1 MAFTSNSD
9 ILYFRFNAAMITL
22 HSGLCYL
29 KTAWLFT
36 KSDFK
41 TIILPV
47 MIFTNVVSPR
57 HSPLSFSCSL
67 SWLWFHLFQGNV
79 SNQSYSAHEDL
90 LNKPWRP
97 VPSGRISVKSSRALR
112 WGLMIFCLGFSSLFS
127 FNVLVTSAVFT
138 MLVIVHDDFGLSGHP
153 IGKNL
158 LNVGAYVSFELGS
171 TLVLSDEPSLDRT
184 SITALCCSALVILV
198 TIHVQDFADVKGDRM
213 LGRRTLP
220 IVAPEGSRIYILCVL
235 PLISFALASF
245 WSLGP
250 LCSIL
255 FISMGIG
262 VGLRCFLV
270 RDEIGDQLNYWL
282 YNIWLMGA
290 HLLPANARFR
300 ALAW

>member
-1 MAFTSNSD
+1 MAFASNSH
-9 ILYFRFNAAMITL
+9 ILYLRFSAAATTL
-22 HSGLCYL
+22 HSGLRHL
-29 KTAWLFT
+29 QTAWLFT

-47 MIFTNVVSPR
+47 MMFTNVVSPR
-57 HSPLSFSCSL
+57 HNPLALSCSL
-67 SWLWFHLFQGNV
+67 SWLWLHLFQGNV

-97 VPSGRISVKSSRALR
+97 VPSGRISVKNSRALR
-112 WGLMIFCLGFSSLFS
+112 WGLMVFCLGFSSLFN
-127 FNVLVTSAVFT
+127 FNVLITSAVFT
-138 MLVIVHDDFGLSGHP
+138 ILVIVHDDFGLSGHP

-184 SITALCCSALVILV
+184 SITALCCSGLVILM
-198 TIHVQDFADVKGDRM
+198 TIHVQDFADVNGDRM

-245 WSLGP
+245 WNLGP

-255 FISMGIG
+255 FISMGIV
-262 VGLRCFLV
+262 VGLRCYLV
-270 RDEIGDQLNYWL
+270 RDEIGDQSNYWL

-290 HLLPANARFR
+290 HLLPANARFS